1 MINVSNAAEK
11 SREVRTENY
20 SWILSKMQIMSAF
33 TGKIILWS
41 GKDETLLEGIK
52 NRMKSKINQNI
63 QFLEFCQ
70 PVNCLILYINIYFIP
85 YFTFSSSYDH
95 SL

>member
-20 SWILSKMQIMSAF
+20 SLILGKMQIMSAF

-52 NRMKSKINQNI
+52 NR
-63 QFLEFCQ
+63 E
-70 PVNCLILYINIYFIP
+70 
-85 YFTFSSSYDH
+85 
-95 SL
+95 

>member
-1 MINVSNAAEK
+1 MAGCYIKKENFEKERMINVSNAAEK

-20 SWILSKMQIMSAF
+20 SLILGKMQIMSAF

-52 NRMKSKINQNI
+52 NR
-63 QFLEFCQ
+63 E
-70 PVNCLILYINIYFIP
+70 
-85 YFTFSSSYDH
+85 
-95 SL
+95 